1 MSSVAAGRLSGSL
14 FNILKYTYT
23 VRLGTDPDCGAQS
36 LNW

>member
-14 FNILKYTYT
+14 FNILKYMYT
-23 VRLGTDPDCGAQS
+23 ARLGTDPDCGAQW